1 MPSIFR
7 WIREAVGKQNRRRE
21 RALLIEDYQEV
32 FRTQAGQRVLADI
45 LRRNRVIDDTFDPA
59 PTVAAYHEGRRR
71 AALEI
76 VELINDDPDAAWR
89 LAATGETEEL
99 FKA

>member
-7 WIREAVGKQNRRRE
+7 WIREAAEKQNRMRE

-32 FRTQAGQRVLADI
+32 FRTPAGQRVLADI
-45 LRRNRVIDDTFDPA
+45 LRRNRVIDDTFDPV

-89 LAATGETEEL
+89 LAATGETEEM
-99 FKA
+99 FK